1 MVTSGDVSKATA
13 TIVGK
18 TRMIKAVE
26 SIRVRNPPSSPTAR
40 RGVSPRARLGSSG

>member
-26 SIRVRNPPSSPTAR
+26 SIRVRNPPSSPNAR